1 MGTMVA
7 KTIIDAKGDLIA
19 GTAADTAN
27 RLAVGANGETL
38 VADSSATTGL
48 RYQSAYN
55 GNAIINGGMDIWQR
69 GTTFT
74 TTSGVAYTVDRW
86 ASHTIAA
93 GGSVTTSRQTVS
105 DTTNLPTIQYATKF
119 QRVAGNTNT
128 GILSFFNTLESAD
141 SYRFAGQTATL
152 SFYAKKGAN
161 YSAASSILVSNVAS
175 GTGTDE
181 PLRSFT
187 GNVDRLQ
194 NNTLT
199 TTWQRFTQ
207 TVSISA
213 TATEVG
219 VQFYFTPVGT
229 AGADDSIS
237 ITGVQLELGSVATT
251 FKRSNGSG
259 GTIQG
264 ELAACQRYYYRQG
277 GFQPYQVVATG
288 WGTATFTVQTKLRLP
303 VTMRTTPSVLDSA
316 TLIFLDQVNAGV
328 AVSGL
333 SIVTAQ
339 SSPDCVYFTVSS
351 GSGITQY
358 RSYDL
363 VTNNSTSGYL
373 GIGAEL

>member
-1 MGTMVA
+1 MAT
-7 KTIIDAKGDLIA
+7 TITTKGDLVP
-19 GTAADTAN
+19 GTGSGTFA
-27 RLAVGANGETL
+27 RLAVGNNGETL
-38 VADSSATTGL
+38 VADSAATTGL

-55 GNAIINGGMDIWQR
+55 GNAIINGAMDIWQR

-74 TTSGVAYTVDRW
+74 TTSGVAYTADRW
-86 ASHTIAA
+86 ASHTISA

-119 QRVAGNTNT
+119 QRVAANTNT

-152 SFYAKKGAN
+152 SFFAKKGAN
-161 YSAASSILVSNVAS
+161 YSAASSILVSNVTS

-187 GNVDRLQ
+187 GLVDRLQ

-207 TVSISA
+207 TVSITA

-229 AGADDSIS
+229 AGADDSVS

-264 ELAACQRYYYRQG
+264 ELAACQRYYYRQTAGSVYAWLAYG
-277 GFQPYQVVATG
+277 GCQNTTNGQVGLVLPVQMRVIPTALEYANVRVTDSSYAGTLTSLSLATGESSPNLADIQVVATG
-288 WGTATFTVQTKLRLP
+288 ITGGRPLYLGANN
-303 VTMRTTPSVLDSA
+303 
-316 TLIFLDQVNAGV
+316 NAAAYV
-328 AVSGL
+328 AV
-333 SIVTAQ
+333 T
-339 SSPDCVYFTVSS
+339 
-351 GSGITQY
+351 
-358 RSYDL
+358 
-363 VTNNSTSGYL
+363 
-373 GIGAEL
+373 AEL